1 MRIILTKWAVVPIAG
16 LALLVASCGPGGD
29 GTEEP
34 AEPDANKP
42 LVLATTSI
50 WADVTANL
58 ACGGL
63 ASVESVIEPGADPHG
78 FEPSLAD
85 RARMEEAALVVANGL
100 GLEENLDDTL
110 EAVAGAGTPVFR
122 VGDHVETPDSA
133 EDDHDDE
140 ADDHEDGH
148 DDEAND
154 HEGDDHEGDD
164 HADEA
169 DDHEGDDHEADDHEG
184 DDHEGDDHEA
194 DDHEADDHEGDD
206 HDDEAD
212 DHEGDDH
219 EADDHEA
226 DDHEGDDHADEA
238 DDHEGDDHEADDHEA
253 DDHEGDD
260 HDDEADDHEGDDHG
274 HGGVDPHIWFD
285 PVLVTGVLDELAHRL
300 IDDAGLDPDAV
311 DACRDGY
318 RAELSALHS
327 EIETILA
334 EVPPADRKLV
344 TDHDALEYFA
354 DRYEFEVIGTVIPA
368 MSTMAETNPAALEE
382 LAETIVETGVKAVFA
397 ETGRSTDTVEAL
409 ADRAG
414 RVEMAVLH
422 TGSLGPPGSGADTYA
437 GFMRTNAR
445 TIAAALVGRTSPA
458 LADE

>member
-1 MRIILTKWAVVPIAG
+1 MRIILTKWTVVPIAG

-63 ASVESVIEPGADPHG
+63 ASVESVMEPGVDPHG

-100 GLEENLDDTL
+100 GLEEGLDDTL

-133 EDDHDDE
+133 EDDH
-140 ADDHEDGH
+140 
-148 DDEAND
+148 
-154 HEGDDHEGDD
+154 GD
-164 HADEA
+164 
-169 DDHEGDDHEADDHEG
+169 
-184 DDHEGDDHEA
+184 
-194 DDHEADDHEGDD
+194 EADDHEGDD

-212 DHEGDDH
+212 DHEGDHD
-219 EADDHEA
+219 
-226 DDHEGDDHADEA
+226 DEA
-238 DDHEGDDHEADDHEA
+238 DDHEGDHDDEA
-253 DDHEGDD
+253 DDHEGD
-260 HDDEADDHEGDDHG
+260 HDDEADDHEGDDHD

-382 LAETIVETGVKAVFA
+382 LAETIAETGVKAVFA